1 MRLTTTILVT
11 VAATATADKLILP
24 RQQQRSGSRPTPR
37 ADTRNL
43 PITREGSTL
52 LLDGQPW
59 KAVGPNVY
67 WLGLDENVIPPPG
80 EPFYGPSDASYPT
93 KGRITEV
100 MAMVKALG
108 GTAVRA
114 HTVGVSTGNPLSLW
128 PEAGVVN
135 EQAFE
140 TIDWTV
146 AQARAYGLRLM
157 VPLTD
162 NYDYYHGGKYDFLRW
177 AGFNLTQSADANNPL
192 IQQFYTNATIVDTF
206 KEYIRTL
213 LTHLN
218 PLTNLTYAED
228 PTIFAFESGNELAGP
243 VWGDMDV
250 PAAWVEDIAGYV
262 KGLAPAKLFVD
273 GTYGVNQ
280 THLGLEDVDI
290 FSDHFYPVDIAKL
303 QKGLDLVASVNK
315 SYFAGEYDWVG
326 SADGGIT
333 PRGDALADWFKVID
347 QSPVAVG
354 DAFWSL
360 FGHNVPDCTVFV
372 NHTDGFTLQY
382 GNPANSD
389 YTYSRIQLI
398 HRHFVSLSQGQNISA
413 EADLPVVPCP
423 ASSDGRRRR
432 LKW

>member
-1 MRLTTTILVT
+1 MLGRQRP
-11 VAATATADKLILP
+11 KP
-24 RQQQRSGSRPTPR
+24 RPRPR
-37 ADTRNL
+37 ADTSDL
-43 PITREGSTL
+43 PITREGSAL
-52 LLDGQPW
+52 LLNGEPW

-67 WLGLDENVIPPPG
+67 WLGLDENVIPPAG
-80 EPFYGPSDASYPT
+80 EPFYSPTSASYPT
-93 KGRITEV
+93 EGRTTEV
-100 MAMVKALG
+100 MAIVRALG
-108 GTAVRA
+108 GTAIRA
-114 HTVGVSTGNPLSLW
+114 HTLGVSTGNPLSVW
-128 PEAGVVN
+128 PEEGVVN

-140 TIDWTV
+140 SIDWAV
-146 AQARAYGLRLM
+146 YQARAYGLRLM

-177 AGFNLTQSADANNPL
+177 AGFNLTQSADANDPL

-213 LTHLN
+213 LTHVN
-218 PLTNLTYAED
+218 PHTNLTYAED

-262 KGLAPAKLFVD
+262 KSLAPGKLFVD

-303 QKGLDLVASVNK
+303 QKGLDLGEWRTVRENQGASKKKTDPSCLVASVNK

-326 SADGGIT
+326 SADDGAT
-333 PRGDALADWFKVID
+333 PRGDSLPDWFKVIE
-347 QSPVAVG
+347 QSPVAAG

-360 FGHNVPDCTVFV
+360 FGHNVPDCTVSVPF
-372 NHTDGFTLQY
+372 FT
-382 GNPANSD
+382 
-389 YTYSRIQLI
+389 
-398 HRHFVSLSQGQNISA
+398 
-413 EADLPVVPCP
+413 
-423 ASSDGRRRR
+423 
-432 LKW
+432 